1 MQATF
6 TDEVEAIDKA
16 IAERIGAEKHRIWFR
31 HSTRLNLADET
42 LTITVPNRFIG
53 TWLENHFMADITAAV
68 RGVLRA
74 DRKITFAID
83 PTLAAK
89 TSPRPTTAAVP
100 LRRRRQQVEDAR
112 VRRNAVLSHRLK
124 LSLDTFVVGPK
135 NELAYNAAMAVVRA
149 DGSPFNPLFV
159 HGGYGVG
166 KTHLLQGLCN
176 AVADERP
183 TVRWL
188 YVSAEDFANQ
198 YVMALKTKKLEGF
211 RRRFRQV
218 DLLAIDDVHFLANK
232 AAMQE
237 EFLHTFN
244 TIDLAGKQVVLASDA
259 HPKMIGQLCERLVN
273 RFISGMVVK
282 MEPPDFEMRC
292 RICRQRAQ
300 QMKKSIPDAVIRY
313 VAENITGNVRE
324 LEGAL
329 LKLVAFA
336 SLGNDRITLAVARRV
351 LDEHICRTDPIVH
364 ISEIESAVG
373 DYFGVTAADIH
384 SPRKDRTVSLARSFC
399 MHLARRFTKMSYP
412 EIGRLMGGK
421 NHATVILANRKIEDL
436 VRRNAQVRWNGPH
449 GNRVAQAKDVLDELI
464 ARMS

>member
-1 MQATF
+1 
-6 TDEVEAIDKA
+6 
-16 IAERIGAEKHRIWFR
+16 
-31 HSTRLNLADET
+31 
-42 LTITVPNRFIG
+42 
-53 TWLENHFMADITAAV
+53 
-68 RGVLRA
+68 
-74 DRKITFAID
+74 
-83 PTLAAK
+83 
-89 TSPRPTTAAVP
+89 
-100 LRRRRQQVEDAR
+100 
-112 VRRNAVLSHRLK
+112 
-124 LSLDTFVVGPK
+124 
-135 NELAYNAAMAVVRA
+135 
-149 DGSPFNPLFV
+149 
-159 HGGYGVG
+159 
-166 KTHLLQGLCN
+166 
-176 AVADERP
+176 
-183 TVRWL
+183 
-188 YVSAEDFANQ
+188 
-198 YVMALKTKKLEGF
+198 
-211 RRRFRQV
+211 
-218 DLLAIDDVHFLANK
+218 
-232 AAMQE
+232 
-237 EFLHTFN
+237 
-244 TIDLAGKQVVLASDA
+244 
-259 HPKMIGQLCERLVN
+259 
-273 RFISGMVVK
+273 
-282 MEPPDFEMRC
+282 
-292 RICRQRAQ
+292 
-300 QMKKSIPDAVIRY
+300 MKKSIPDAVIRY